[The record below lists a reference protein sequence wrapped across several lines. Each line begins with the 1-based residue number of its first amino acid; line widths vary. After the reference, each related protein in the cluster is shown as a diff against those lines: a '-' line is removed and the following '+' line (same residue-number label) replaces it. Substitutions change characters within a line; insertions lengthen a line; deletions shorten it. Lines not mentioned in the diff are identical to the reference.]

1 MERKPL
7 AHSMLKK
14 VVRLKDRPR
23 ADTASTRGVNSVVR
37 ARNRPIHLA
46 IVHVSIAASIATLP
60 ATLRSQAPT
69 APADSDDAE
78 TSTIQAQPN
87 YTYVPPT
94 QKTREINYVFDA
106 FGPYP
111 LVGAALAASLAQSS
125 DRPPEWGQGAQ
136 GYGKRIGS
144 DFGIA
149 ATATTARYGLARAL
163 KEDTLYYS
171 CACKGF
177 FPRLKHAALSTLTA
191 RAGQDGHRVF
201 SLPGL
206 LGPYA
211 GSFTAVYGWYPN
223 RFGAKDAFR
232 IGNYTLLANMDGNIA
247 LEFIYGGPHSL
258 LSKLHLN
265 DIHAAPPVDTPAAPA
280 TTTPAA
286 PADDTHSPSTEGLKP

>member
-1 MERKPL
+1 
-7 AHSMLKK
+7 
-14 VVRLKDRPR
+14 
-23 ADTASTRGVNSVVR
+23 
-37 ARNRPIHLA
+37 
-46 IVHVSIAASIATLP
+46 
-60 ATLRSQAPT
+60 
-69 APADSDDAE
+69 
-78 TSTIQAQPN
+78 
-87 YTYVPPT
+87 
-94 QKTREINYVFDA
+94 
-106 FGPYP
+106 
-111 LVGAALAASLAQSS
+111 
-125 DRPPEWGQGAQ
+125 
-136 GYGKRIGS
+136 
-144 DFGIA
+144 
-149 ATATTARYGLARAL
+149 
-163 KEDTLYYS
+163 
-171 CACKGF
+171 
-177 FPRLKHAALSTLTA
+177 
-191 RAGQDGHRVF
+191 VF